1 MGYQKQDIQLD
12 TFANILEVLNK
23 LSRKTG
29 LRFDIEVKRPPNADR
44 WTCSLTFDGND
55 PTAEHNADL
64 CLFLERY
71 AEERERLETYWS
83 DPAYFDRWFDQE
95 LAYYAGVRL
104 LDKEQE
110 DLTPEERLKRRNELI
125 KGHMEEARKVASESG
140 EQ

>member
-1 MGYQKQDIQLD
+1 MGYQKQDIRLD
-12 TFANILEVLNK
+12 TFADVLEVLDK
-23 LSRKTG
+23 LSKKTS
-29 LRFDIEVKRPPNADR
+29 LRFDIEVRRPPNAAR

-71 AEERERLETYWS
+71 AEERERLESYWT

-95 LAYYAGVRL
+95 LAYYSGVKL
-104 LDKEQE
+104 QDKEPE

-125 KGHMEEARKVASESG
+125 RRSAEETE
-140 EQ
+140 

>member
-29 LRFDIEVKRPPNADR
+29 LQFDIEVKRPPNADR

-125 KGHMEEARKVASESG
+125 KGHMEV
-140 EQ
+140 